1 MKKVLS
7 FILAALAGIAA
18 VSCVQEKPAV
28 FDDSLATAPVILS
41 SNVSEDGVSVTF
53 TPGYFGQSFNSEM
66 PVNHSL
72 VIVSL
77 NGESVTKILTSS
89 VSENVISVSAKTL
102 SRALITLGC
111 NEGDRVNLELSLRAS
126 MQDQARDNGLNG
138 YVESV
143 GRVTVN
149 GFEVT
154 VPQGSPYEGFDEVS
168 TWSVI
173 GSLSEYG
180 ISWDGDL
187 QMWTDGNTHV
197 AAHVKLAADDEFK
210 FRKDQDWGVNMGG
223 DFGGLDT
230 EFDVTQDGPNIK
242 VGAAGV
248 FDIFYDASSNKAWI
262 SEAFD
267 PYPEYTQSS
276 NWSVIGALSK
286 YGISW
291 NGDIAMVSDGTNHV
305 ALGVALG
312 ADDEFK
318 FRQDADWAVNLGGD
332 FGGLDTEFAVTQ
344 DGPNIAVGAEGVY
357 DLFVNPGA
365 GTATVTAASGAKVSG
380 IISTPEEPTPVEI
393 TGWNIIGLNGDWDND
408 ILATEDGNVWT
419 AVITATEDTKFKW
432 RKDGAWDENYG
443 MSQDEGYAYTLGVAF
458 PAVAGGADIPIAAG
472 MYKVVL
478 DLDALTI
485 TVSEASFELPDIDLS
500 QYEEL
505 EDDMSGAGT
514 WGIIGPAVSD
524 WSTDVDLQK
533 IQDDP
538 EIWGAMNV
546 PFQADKFKFRGN
558 DEWGDYDLGGG
569 EFAIE
574 TPIMLSKGGSDITAE
589 RGVYTVFLYP
599 TYGLAYLVQGSGEVP
614 VSDKPAAWSLIGTIG
629 GTGWDTDFDLTN
641 TSGDVWKISN
651 FEMNE
656 GEEFKIRADHEWNKS
671 YGGPEANAQSTIDES
686 NPYDVYEPVI
696 GETFSAGSL
705 NIRVP
710 ATGSYDVTF
719 DYANETILIEE
730 YKEYPDQLYMIGE
743 EFGGWDWSS
752 DGVVEMVP
760 VINNQWGGDATGQF
774 YTIRYIS
781 AGKGFKFCSQRAWSG
796 DFWGLETND
805 GFTED
810 GGNCTVSED
819 GVYMVHVDLKN
830 SKVHVEPARVYGT
843 GDCFGGWGDEK
854 EENLMTADGKTL
866 KITIPTAANFRAFVG
881 SDIATSSWWTREF
894 NVIDGKLV
902 YRTGDELAS
911 VPVLKGQVVTIDFN
925 ALTGTITGDG
935 EEEEQEPYSLIGWHA
950 ADSWSTNVPL
960 VDVEGQPDWRVAQNI
975 GANSGNIDFKFRRGD
990 KWVPQIGA
998 EDKNPKKV
1006 NVKFKVSEKTDAS
1019 QADPANIHLDG
1030 NGLYD
1035 VYLNEKDLI
1044 CFILDAGTEFAVP
1057 TEWESGETPELDW
1070 YIIGDAVGGWSN
1082 ENDVP
1087 FESFDDSWYAAKNVS
1102 ILGEKN
1108 FKFRANHAWTYQ
1120 LTCPGMRTIGI
1131 IFNLEDGN
1139 GSDNDMQ
1146 IPSDGVYDVYLS
1158 KELTSAVI
1166 LTAGSAFGGGGE
1178 EPKGITIDGDFSDW
1192 DGISGVSDGN
1202 YEMFKV
1208 ASDADNIYF
1217 FSWRNTGG
1225 RYSEIWN
1232 GEGYVYFG
1240 FDLDNNSETGVT
1252 LWGNGPLEFV
1262 GVIWPYGDHAII
1274 EAPESAYGPDGKTIP
1289 GVVCKGVV
1297 DDSGVKIEF
1306 SVPRS
1311 SLPEIPTTSVL
1322 AWSRGNKDLNTVTYN
1337 VTL

>member
-1 MKKVLS
+1 MKEVTDTTIT
-7 FILAALAGIAA
+7 ILAKANMP
-18 VSCVQEKPAV
+18 S
-28 FDDSLATAPVILS
+28 SATTYSPTA
-41 SNVSEDGVSVTF
+41 EDKVVES
-53 TPGYFGQSFNSEM
+53 
-66 PVNHSL
+66 
-72 VIVSL
+72 
-77 NGESVTKILTSS
+77 GE
-89 VSENVISVSAKTL
+89 SAKTYKAFATDESFL
-102 SRALITLGC
+102 KAMKAEIDG
-111 NEGDRVNLELSLRAS
+111 EL
-126 MQDQARDNGLNG
+126 
-138 YVESV
+138 
-143 GRVTVN
+143 VTVKDSKATFAFSDATPN
-149 GFEVT
+149 
-154 VPQGSPYEGFDEVS
+154 
-168 TWSVI
+168 
-173 GSLSEYG
+173 
-180 ISWDGDL
+180 
-187 QMWTDGNTHV
+187 V
-197 AAHVKLAADDEFK
+197 AADTSGKPQFALQA
-210 FRKDQDWGVNMGG
+210 GVAG
-223 DFGGLDT
+223 DK
-230 EFDVTQDGPNIK
+230 K
-242 VGAAGV
+242 VGLFIKDGGTSN
-248 FDIFYDASSNKAWI
+248 YASKTA
-262 SEAFD
+262 
-267 PYPEYTQSS
+267 
-276 NWSVIGALSK
+276 
-286 YGISW
+286 
-291 NGDIAMVSDGTNHV
+291 IAT
-305 ALGVALG
+305 
-312 ADDEFK
+312 
-318 FRQDADWAVNLGGD
+318 
-332 FGGLDTEFAVTQ
+332 
-344 DGPNIAVGAEGVY
+344 I
-357 DLFVNPGA
+357 
-365 GTATVTAASGAKVSG
+365 
-380 IISTPEEPTPVEI
+380 
-393 TGWNIIGLNGDWDND
+393 
-408 ILATEDGNVWT
+408 
-419 AVITATEDTKFKW
+419 KFK
-432 RKDGAWDENYG
+432 
-443 MSQDEGYAYTLGVAF
+443 V
-458 PAVAGGADIPIAAG
+458 
-472 MYKVVL
+472 
-478 DLDALTI
+478 
-485 TVSEASFELPDIDLS
+485 
-500 QYEEL
+500 
-505 EDDMSGAGT
+505 
-514 WGIIGPAVSD
+514 
-524 WSTDVDLQK
+524 
-533 IQDDP
+533 
-538 EIWGAMNV
+538 
-546 PFQADKFKFRGN
+546 
-558 DEWGDYDLGGG
+558 
-569 EFAIE
+569 
-574 TPIMLSKGGSDITAE
+574 TP
-589 RGVYTVFLYP
+589 
-599 TYGLAYLVQGSGEVP
+599 
-614 VSDKPAAWSLIGTIG
+614 
-629 GTGWDTDFDLTN
+629 
-641 TSGDVWKISN
+641 
-651 FEMNE
+651 
-656 GEEFKIRADHEWNKS
+656 
-671 YGGPEANAQSTIDES
+671 
-686 NPYDVYEPVI
+686 
-696 GETFSAGSL
+696 
-705 NIRVP
+705 
-710 ATGSYDVTF
+710 
-719 DYANETILIEE
+719 
-730 YKEYPDQLYMIGE
+730 
-743 EFGGWDWSS
+743 
-752 DGVVEMVP
+752 
-760 VINNQWGGDATGQF
+760 
-774 YTIRYIS
+774 
-781 AGKGFKFCSQRAWSG
+781 
-796 DFWGLETND
+796 
-805 GFTED
+805 
-810 GGNCTVSED
+810 
-819 GVYMVHVDLKN
+819 
-830 SKVHVEPARVYGT
+830 
-843 GDCFGGWGDEK
+843 
-854 EENLMTADGKTL
+854 ADGKTL

-975 GANSGNIDFKFRRGD
+975 GANSGNIDFKFRRGE

-1006 NVKFKVSEKTDAS
+1006 NVKFKVSEKTEDS

-1044 CFILDAGTEFAVP
+1044 CFILDAGTAFAVP

-1131 IFNLEDGN
+1131 IFSLEDGN

-1146 IPSDGVYDVYLS
+1146 VPSDGVYDVYLS